1 MRAFIVRAT
10 LAAALVP
17 AGVGAQSLSLT
28 ESQALALLSPA
39 SPRVQAIRAAV
50 DLARADVAAAGR
62 WPNPRAT
69 VNRESSAGVSENIV
83 TVGQVLPITGRRGLD
98 VASAS
103 ALANAVASRAEEHLR
118 RARADLRLAFTA
130 LVSAQARE
138 QELTRAAERL
148 RELAAVLA
156 RREAAG
162 DAAGYDRLRAEREAL
177 DMDSDRASASVA
189 RVEAQASVAA
199 FFERP
204 DPSLVL
210 IAVPSERTSTVLPPL
225 SELTARAESIRGD
238 LRAFGQELDSARL
251 AEQAATRRLYPEP
264 ELVAGTKSSTAGDTG
279 GVIAVHV
286 SIPLFD
292 RSRPERAAARARA
305 AQATASSDIFRVALH
320 AEVSALRTAAIERR
334 QAADLYRAS
343 EASGSELERIAQVSY
358 DAGEQGI
365 LELLDAY
372 RTGAAAQVRQ
382 VELDGLARQSEIELE
397 YASGWEIR

>member
-69 VNRESSAGVSENIV
+69 INRESSAGVSEHIV

-98 VASAS
+98 RASAS
-103 ALANAVASRAEEHLR
+103 ALADAVASRADEHVR

-138 QELTRAAERL
+138 QELTRAAGRL

-177 DMDSDRASASVA
+177 DVESDRASASVA
-189 RVEAQASVAA
+189 RAEAQASVAA

-204 DPSLVL
+204 DPPLVL
-210 IAVPSERTSTVLPPL
+210 IAVPSERTPTVLPPL
-225 SELTARAESIRGD
+225 SELIARAESTRGD

-305 AQATASSDIFRVALH
+305 VQATASSDIFRVALH

>member
-69 VNRESSAGVSENIV
+69 INRESSAGVSEHIV

-98 VASAS
+98 RASAS
-103 ALANAVASRAEEHLR
+103 ALADAVASRADEHVR

-138 QELTRAAERL
+138 QELTRAAGRL

-177 DMDSDRASASVA
+177 DVESDRASASVA
-189 RVEAQASVAA
+189 RAEAQASVAA

-204 DPSLVL
+204 DPPLVL
-210 IAVPSERTSTVLPPL
+210 IAVPSERTPTVLPPL
-225 SELTARAESIRGD
+225 SELIARAESTRGD

-382 VELDGLARQSEIELE
+382 VELDGLARHSEIELE

>member
-69 VNRESSAGVSENIV
+69 INRESSAGVSEHIV

-98 VASAS
+98 RASAS
-103 ALANAVASRAEEHLR
+103 ALADAVASRADEHVR

-138 QELTRAAERL
+138 QELTRAAGRL

-177 DMDSDRASASVA
+177 DVESDRASASVA
-189 RVEAQASVAA
+189 RAEAQASVAA

-204 DPSLVL
+204 DPPLVL
-210 IAVPSERTSTVLPPL
+210 IAVPSERTPTVLPPL
-225 SELTARAESIRGD
+225 SELIARAESTRGD